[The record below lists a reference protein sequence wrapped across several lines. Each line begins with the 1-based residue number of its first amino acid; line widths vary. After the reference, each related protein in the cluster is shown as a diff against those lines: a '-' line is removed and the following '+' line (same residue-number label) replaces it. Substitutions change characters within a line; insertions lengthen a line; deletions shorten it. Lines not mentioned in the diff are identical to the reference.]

1 MGGIIQNQS
10 FSISKPWGTPIWET
24 PILLKTTWMLDSKM
38 LSFRSLAF
46 VWKHPEGVST
56 CSSHPAIDRVEV
68 NRKVVR
74 FSHQKR
80 SKNGDSQPYGFPL
93 SLDLGSSRS
102 NRYHLIVFLPCCILP
117 LGHFSLLTRRQHRE
131 MPKTIYPM
139 AMEKVPDPLRVMWVK
154 Q

>member
-93 SLDLGSSRS
+93 SLDRSSRS
-102 NRYHLIVFLPCCILP
+102 HRYHLIVFLPCCILP